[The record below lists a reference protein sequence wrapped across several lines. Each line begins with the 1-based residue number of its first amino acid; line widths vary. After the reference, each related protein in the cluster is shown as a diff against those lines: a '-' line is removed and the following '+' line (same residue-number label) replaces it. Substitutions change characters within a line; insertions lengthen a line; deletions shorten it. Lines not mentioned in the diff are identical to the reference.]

1 MYFSDMIVSHDM
13 EYGCAQIDTK
23 TFLEFRLVFE
33 YESRVYFETEIKD
46 MSLKAMK
53 LFLIIPHTCK
63 KSIIKGN
70 IMKFLITL
78 TSECNEVK
86 AGE

>member
-1 MYFSDMIVSHDM
+1 MYFSINMIVSHDM
-13 EYGCAQIDTK
+13 EDSCAYIEAK

-33 YESRVYFETEIKD
+33 HDSRVFFETEIKD

-53 LFLIIPHTCK
+53 FFLIIPHTCK
-63 KSIIKGN
+63 KSVIKRN

-78 TSECNEVK
+78 TLE
-86 AGE
+86 